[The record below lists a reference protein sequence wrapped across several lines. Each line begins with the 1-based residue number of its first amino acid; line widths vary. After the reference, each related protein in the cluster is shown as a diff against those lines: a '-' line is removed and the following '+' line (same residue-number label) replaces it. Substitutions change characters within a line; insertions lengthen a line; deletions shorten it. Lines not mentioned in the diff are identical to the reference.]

1 MWNECLTLKDGDPC
15 WMIQKTKISLQKKF
29 QRRFQKKVLE
39 RLINEISNITVP
51 IEPPQT
57 GPILEFKG
65 SIRHVQKG
73 HTALITQVDLIPPN
87 Q

>member
-1 MWNECLTLKDGDPC
+1 MKQVFIIVETIINIFRNFMWNECLTLKDGDPC

-29 QRRFQKKVLE
+29 QRCFQKKVLE

-57 GPILEFKG
+57 RPILEFKG
-65 SIRHVQKG
+65 RV
-73 HTALITQVDLIPPN
+73 
-87 Q
+87 